1 MQFISHRDNI
11 RADELRQQAYESSL
25 DSLGLKIL
33 DRRLRRDYAE
43 RSRKKKYND
52 TIRLNDQ
59 MKEEMIKQETRAR
72 VLKLESNELLL
83 KQQILLKQ
91 QMEESMKKYNANMKK
106 HKPQIGFVV
115 SVDDVE
121 EIGSIEMMRNHGGR
135 MNGVSD
141 GGSRLE
147 EENDVDELILEKG
160 GDHGDDDWFVDGDG
174 YKSRE
179 YIVSNL
185 NTEGKQDDSTDRR
198 YLESAESTLLD
209 ADDLFEMDK
218 L

>member
-1 MQFISHRDNI
+1 MQFSHRDNI

-72 VLKLESNELLL
+72 VLKLE
-83 KQQILLKQ
+83 KQKKEHEEKILLKQ

-106 HKPQIGFVV
+106 HKPQIG
-115 SVDDVE
+115 
-121 EIGSIEMMRNHGGR
+121 RN
-135 MNGVSD
+135 
-141 GGSRLE
+141 
-147 EENDVDELILEKG
+147 I
-160 GDHGDDDWFVDGDG
+160 
-174 YKSRE
+174 YKT
-179 YIVSNL
+179 YI
-185 NTEGKQDDSTDRR
+185 
-198 YLESAESTLLD
+198 
-209 ADDLFEMDK
+209 
-218 L
+218 

>member
-1 MQFISHRDNI
+1 LQFISHRDNI

-72 VLKLESNELLL
+72 VLKLEKE
-83 KQQILLKQ
+83 KKEHEEKILLKQ

-160 GDHGDDDWFVDGDG
+160 GDHGDDDWFVDDDG

-185 NTEGKQDDSTDRR
+185 NTEGRKDDSTDRR